1 MRIRQVTVKN
11 FRSIRDATLDLDSLT
26 VLVGRNGAGK
36 SSFLS
41 ALDLFYDPQPQVTED
56 DFHAGDLSDEMEI
69 AVTFDNLNLEEQELF
84 ASYIDGDTLTVERV
98 FVSGPQNPRG
108 TFHGA
113 SLQNPDFAEVRQAS
127 GAQDIRKRYNQLRT
141 TQKYE
146 ALPAVTSAANA
157 QAEMAKWETENP
169 EQCCRLRDDGQF
181 FGFTQV
187 GAGYLGRHTTF
198 IHVPAV
204 RDATEDAAERRGSP
218 ITALMDLVVRDALS
232 NQPAVADFRE
242 RTQIEYAKLMTDATS
257 HELEALQNDLSDA
270 LATFA
275 PGAAVSLRQ
284 AGLSEIDIPMPR
296 ADVRLAEDDYIA
308 TVSRTGHGLQRAF
321 ILTLLQHL
329 AKTRAAKADL
339 TPPDS
344 APLDDPDDSARPTSL
359 PSLILAIDE
368 PELYLHPSR
377 QRHLASVLLDLAEGA
392 MPAMAPQVQVI
403 YTTHSPLFVGLDR
416 FDQIR
421 VLRKEIAGN
430 NKPKT
435 THVVAPDMAAVATEL
450 QKAKGTPERPFTS
463 TTLKARLQAIMTPVV
478 NEGFFADVAVLVE
491 GEADRGAIL
500 GAADSLGVNLDSLG
514 VAVISCGG
522 KRNLD
527 RPLAILREFG
537 IAVYVVWDSDD
548 GRNDAKPEDNEYLL
562 RLLGE
567 EEEPWPEFVHPTAA
581 CFEQNLEKTLR
592 AEIGEALFDELLA
605 SIKRELDMIGDPGAV
620 KRPVVLR
627 LIVERAAKQEHP
639 STSLE
644 AIVTNIVSLAN
655 AV

>member
-11 FRSIRDATLDLDSLT
+11 FRSILDETLELDSLT

-41 ALDLFYDPQPQVTED
+41 ALELFYDPQPQLTED

-69 AVTFDNLNLEEQELF
+69 AVTFDNLNPEEQELL
-84 ASYIDGDTLTVERV
+84 ALYIDGDTLTVKRV
-98 FVSGPQNPRG
+98 FVSGPQGPRG

-113 SLQNPDFAEVRQAS
+113 SLQNPDFAEVRQMS
-127 GAQDIRKRYNQLRT
+127 GAQERRKRYNELRA
-141 TQKYE
+141 TQKYKT
-146 ALPAVTSAANA
+146 LPTVTSAAA
-157 QAEMAKWETENP
+157 AEAEMVKWETENP
-169 EQCCRLRDDGQF
+169 SQSRRLRDDGQF

-204 RDATEDAAERRGSP
+204 RDAAEDAAEQRGSP
-218 ITALMDLVVRDALS
+218 ITALMDLAVRDALS

-242 RTQIEYAKLMTDATS
+242 RTQLEYAKLMTDATS
-257 HELEALQNDLSDA
+257 NELEALQNDLSGA
-270 LATFA
+270 LAAFA

-284 AGLSEIDIPMPR
+284 ASLSEIDIPMPR
-296 ADVRLAEDDYIA
+296 ADVRLAEDNYTT
-308 TVSRTGHGLQRAF
+308 TVSRTGHGLQRAL

-339 TPPDS
+339 TEPDS
-344 APLDDPDDSARPTSL
+344 VSSGDPNDSERPPSL

-392 MPAMAPQVQVI
+392 MPAVAPQVQVI

-416 FDQIR
+416 FNQIR
-421 VLRKEIAGN
+421 VLRKEVEAT
-430 NKPKT
+430 NKPKVT
-435 THVVAPDMAAVATEL
+435 RVVAADMATVATEI
-450 QKAKGTPERPFTS
+450 QKAAKTSGRPFTS
-463 TTLKARLQAIMTPVV
+463 GTLKARLQAIMTPVV

-500 GAADSLGVNLDSLG
+500 GAADSLDVNLDSRG
-514 VAVISCGG
+514 IAVISCGG

-527 RPLAILREFG
+527 RPLAILRKLG
-537 IAVYVVWDSDD
+537 IAVYVLWDSDS
-548 GRNDAKPEDNEYLL
+548 GKSDAKPGDNEYLL

-581 CFEQNLEKTLR
+581 CFKRNLEKTLR
-592 AEIGEALFDELLA
+592 AEIGEALFDELLS
-605 SIKRELDMIGDPGAV
+605 SIKEELDMAGDSDAV

-627 LIVERAAKQEHP
+627 RIVERAARQGHP

-644 AIVTNIVSLAN
+644 AIVTNIVKLAS

>member
-1 MRIRQVTVKN
+1 MRIRQVAVKN

-41 ALDLFYDPQPQVTED
+41 ALELFYDPQPQLTED

-69 AVTFDNLNLEEQELF
+69 AVTFDNLNPEEQELF
-84 ASYIDGDTLTVERV
+84 TAYIDGDTLTVARV
-98 FVSGPQNPRG
+98 FVSGPQGPRG

-113 SLQNPDFAEVRQAS
+113 SLQNPDFAEVRQTS
-127 GAQDIRKRYNQLRT
+127 GAQERRKRYNELRAT
-141 TQKYE
+141 PKYKT
-146 ALPAVTSAANA
+146 LPTVTSAAA
-157 QAEMAKWETENP
+157 AEAEMVKWETENP
-169 EQCCRLRDDGQF
+169 SQSRRLRDDGQF

-204 RDATEDAAERRGSP
+204 RDATEDAAEQRGSP
-218 ITALMDLVVRDALS
+218 ITALMDLAVRDALS

-242 RTQIEYAKLMTDATS
+242 RTQLEYAKLMTDATS
-257 HELEALQNDLSDA
+257 NELEALQNDLSDA
-270 LATFA
+270 LAAFA

-284 AGLSEIDIPMPR
+284 ASLSEIDIPMPR
-296 ADVRLAEDDYIA
+296 ADVRLAEDNYTT
-308 TVSRTGHGLQRAF
+308 TVSRTGHGLQRAL

-339 TPPDS
+339 TEPDS
-344 APLDDPDDSARPTSL
+344 VSSGDPNDSERPLSL

-392 MPAMAPQVQVI
+392 MPAVAPQVQVI

-416 FDQIR
+416 FNQIR
-421 VLRKEIAGN
+421 VLRKEIEAT
-430 NKPKT
+430 NKPKVT
-435 THVVAPDMAAVATEL
+435 RVVAADMATVATEI
-450 QKAKGTPERPFTS
+450 QKAAKPSGRPFTS
-463 TTLKARLQAIMTPVV
+463 GTLKARLQAIMTPVV

-527 RPLAILREFG
+527 RPLVILRKLG
-537 IAVYVVWDSDD
+537 IAVYVLWDSDS
-548 GRNDAKPEDNEYLL
+548 GKKDAKPGENEYLL

-581 CFEQNLEKTLR
+581 CFQRNLEKKLR
-592 AEIGEALFDELLA
+592 AEIGEALFDDLLS
-605 SIKRELDMIGDPGAV
+605 SIKEELDMAGDSDAV

-627 LIVERAAKQEHP
+627 RIVERAAKQGHP

-644 AIVTNIVSLAN
+644 EIVTNIVKLAS

>member
-1 MRIRQVTVKN
+1 MRIRQVAVKN
-11 FRSIRDATLDLDSLT
+11 FRSIRDATLDLDALT

-41 ALDLFYDPQPQVTED
+41 ALDLFYDPQPQLAED

-69 AVTFDNLNLEEQELF
+69 AVTFDNLNPEEQELF
-84 ASYIDGDTLTVERV
+84 APYIDGDTLTVKRV
-98 FVSGPQNPRG
+98 FVSGPQGPRG

-113 SLQNPDFAEVRQAS
+113 SLQNPDFAEVRQMS
-127 GAQDIRKRYNQLRT
+127 GAQERRKRYNELRA
-141 TQKYE
+141 TQKYK
-146 ALPAVTSAANA
+146 ALPTITSAAA
-157 QAEMAKWETENP
+157 AEAEMVKWEAENP
-169 EQCCRLRDDGQF
+169 SQSRRLRDDGQF

-204 RDATEDAAERRGSP
+204 RDATEDAAEQRGSP
-218 ITALMDLVVRDALS
+218 ITALMDLAVRGALS

-242 RTQIEYAKLMTDATS
+242 RTQLEYAKLMTDATS
-257 HELEALQNDLSDA
+257 NELEALQNDLSDA
-270 LATFA
+270 LAAFA

-284 AGLSEIDIPMPR
+284 ASLSEIDIPMPR
-296 ADVRLAEDDYIA
+296 ADVRLAEDNYTT

-339 TPPDS
+339 ATPDS
-344 APLDDPDDSARPTSL
+344 APSGDPDGSAHPTSL

-392 MPAMAPQVQVI
+392 MPAVAPQVQVI

-421 VLRKEIAGN
+421 VLRKGTEGDD
-430 NKPKT
+430 KPKT
-435 THVVAPDMAAVATEL
+435 THVVAADMTTVAAEL
-450 QKAKGTPERPFTS
+450 QEARKAPERRFTS
-463 TTLKARLQAIMTPVV
+463 ATLKARLQAIMTPVV

-491 GEADRGAIL
+491 GEGDRGAIL

-514 VAVISCGG
+514 VAVISCGS
-522 KRNLD
+522 KSNLD
-527 RPLAILREFG
+527 RPLVILRKFG
-537 IAVYVVWDSDD
+537 IAVYVLWDSDAEER
-548 GRNDAKPEDNEYLL
+548 GAKPESNKYLL
-562 RLLGE
+562 RLLEE
-567 EEEPWPEFVHPTAA
+567 EEEPWPEFVRSTAA
-581 CFEQNLEKTLR
+581 CFKQNLEKTLR
-592 AEIGEALFDELLA
+592 VEIGETLFDELLTN
-605 SIKRELDMIGDPGAV
+605 IKEDLDMVGDPGAA

-627 LIVERAAKQEHP
+627 RIVERAAKQGHP

-644 AIVTNIVSLAN
+644 AIVTNVVKLVN